1 MGYTT
6 TGDQDGPVA
15 EEPSARV
22 SELQQELSGLRRA
35 LRTRATIEQAMG
47 VLIVA
52 HRCSP
57 QQAFRILVRLS
68 QQHNVKLYKVAQ
80 ILVRLAARV
89 ELEHLEPL
97 LRRAAQNNGP
107 VGAADDLPPEPDSE
121 LIESARKLAT
131 ATEGNVPANSALV
144 ELYQALV
151 KRGWVPPYE
160 VLSRLPDRPE

>member
-1 MGYTT
+1 
-6 TGDQDGPVA
+6 
-15 EEPSARV
+15 
-22 SELQQELSGLRRA
+22 
-35 LRTRATIEQAMG
+35 MG

-97 LRRAAQNNGP
+97 LRRAAQTNGSVAVP
-107 VGAADDLPPEPDSE
+107 DDAPPEPDAE
-121 LIESARKLAT
+121 LVESARMLA
-131 ATEGNVPANSALV
+131 AADGNGTNALV
-144 ELYQALV
+144 ELYQLLV
-151 KRGWVPPYE
+151 ERGWVPPYE
-160 VLSRLPDRPE
+160 VLSRLPGRAE

>member
-1 MGYTT
+1 MGNTT
-6 TGDQDGPVA
+6 TGDQHGPVA
-15 EEPSARV
+15 EEPSVRV

-97 LRRAAQNNGP
+97 LRRAAQNNGA
-107 VGAADDLPPEPDSE
+107 VGPADDVPPEPDSE
-121 LIESARKLAT
+121 LIESARKLVVA
-131 ATEGNVPANSALV
+131 AEENGAARRALV
-144 ELYQALV
+144 ALYQDLV
-151 KRGWVPPYE
+151 ERGWVPPYE
-160 VLSRLPDRPE
+160 VLSRLPGRSE

>member
-1 MGYTT
+1 VGHTT
-6 TGDQDGPVA
+6 TGDKHGPVA
-15 EEPSARV
+15 EEPDARV

-57 QQAFRILVRLS
+57 QHAFRILVRLS

-97 LRRAAQNNGP
+97 LRRAAQNNGS
-107 VGAADDLPPEPDSE
+107 VGVSDDTPPAPDAE
-121 LIESARKLAT
+121 LVESARMLT
-131 ATEGNVPANSALV
+131 AAEGNTANALV
-144 ELYQALV
+144 ELYQLLV
-151 KRGWVPPYE
+151 ERGWVPPYE
-160 VLSRLPDRPE
+160 VLSRLPDRSE